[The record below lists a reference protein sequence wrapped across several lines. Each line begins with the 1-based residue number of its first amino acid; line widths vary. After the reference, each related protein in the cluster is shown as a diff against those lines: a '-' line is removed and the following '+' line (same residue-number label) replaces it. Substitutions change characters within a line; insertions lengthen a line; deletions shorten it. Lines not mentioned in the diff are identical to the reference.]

1 MLNKKEKS
9 NSTFSF
15 RRLAT
20 RITDRQV
27 LNGLYTLAVPACY
40 IGPALMIIGDI
51 TTIVLNHGDSP
62 VQETISWFA
71 AGPFGWLEKLGMLT
85 VAVSLLFI
93 AVHLLRVRDIRGK
106 NQRDIRLLQA
116 DGILLAIV
124 AFGFFLITFFNTNV
138 IGTIVSF
145 HGLVHQIAT
154 IMVSVVFYAACLI
167 LTRLLIKNP
176 TAKYAGFYSGL
187 TFLVGFGV
195 LFWLGFSNSRSEY
208 MGLIERLTAGFN
220 LVWIMLV
227 GPQVIKLVNEMRR
240 QSAATSL
247 SGELSSPDN

>member
-1 MLNKKEKS
+1 MLNKRLKFN
-9 NSTFSF
+9 NSFSF
-15 RRLAT
+15 RTLVT
-20 RITDRQV
+20 RMTDRQV

-51 TTIVLNHGDSP
+51 ITIALNHGDSP

-85 VAVSLLFI
+85 VAISFLFI
-93 AVHLLRVRDIRGK
+93 AAHLLSIRDIRVK
-106 NQRDIRLLQA
+106 NQRDLRLLQA

-124 AFGFFLITFFNTNV
+124 AFGFFLITIFNTNV

-154 IMVSVVFYAACLI
+154 IMVSVVFYIACLI
-167 LTRLLIKNP
+167 LMRLLVKHP
-176 TAKYAGFYSGL
+176 ALKYAGFYSGL
-187 TFLVGFGV
+187 TLLVGFGV
-195 LFWLGFSNSRSEY
+195 LFWLGLSNSRSEY
-208 MGLIERLTAGFN
+208 MGLMERLVAGFN

-227 GPQVIKLVNEMRR
+227 GPQVIRLVNELRKE
-240 QSAATSL
+240 SAPAL
-247 SGELSSPDN
+247 N

>member
-1 MLNKKEKS
+1 
-9 NSTFSF
+9 
-15 RRLAT
+15 
-20 RITDRQV
+20 
-27 LNGLYTLAVPACY
+27 
-40 IGPALMIIGDI
+40 
-51 TTIVLNHGDSP
+51 
-62 VQETISWFA
+62 
-71 AGPFGWLEKLGMLT
+71 
-85 VAVSLLFI
+85 
-93 AVHLLRVRDIRGK
+93 
-106 NQRDIRLLQA
+106 
-116 DGILLAIV
+116 
-124 AFGFFLITFFNTNV
+124 
-138 IGTIVSF
+138 
-145 HGLVHQIAT
+145 
-154 IMVSVVFYAACLI
+154 MVSVVFYAACLI

>member
-1 MLNKKEKS
+1 
-9 NSTFSF
+9 
-15 RRLAT
+15 
-20 RITDRQV
+20 
-27 LNGLYTLAVPACY
+27 
-40 IGPALMIIGDI
+40 
-51 TTIVLNHGDSP
+51 
-62 VQETISWFA
+62 
-71 AGPFGWLEKLGMLT
+71 
-85 VAVSLLFI
+85 
-93 AVHLLRVRDIRGK
+93 VHLLRVRDIRGK